1 MVVVTHRFFLISIK
15 NIYASMIEL
24 FITFSFYRYLGII
37 LSANYTGSK
46 NVSGFSGLN
55 ISLHVITVT
64 KFSVS
69 LKLIIL
75 CVQPGII

>member
-55 ISLHVITVT
+55 RSFAHINVT
-64 KFSVS
+64 KSSVS
-69 LKLIIL
+69 DRLMIL
-75 CVQPGII
+75 CV